1 MIMKKIY
8 LFAAFIA
15 SISLSMLGLY
25 SCDADAEFATEAPV
39 NPVMRP
45 VISLTAMEQEDIFE
59 AVVDDK
65 ARTVMLEVEPWTDLS
80 NITVNMNI
88 AKRAKLISPSSPE
101 GVWDLTQPVKVIVN
115 NIEKDITY
123 TVTAKKKSE
132 FIEEPLVSLIA
143 KAGGE
148 TITAEINQV
157 EQTIK
162 MNFGPWVDLSE
173 TAITIE
179 VKPHVGLVNPA
190 TKEVIWD
197 FSSIK
202 TKDVVVYDVQKEVT
216 YRLTVTQTE
225 LESVPVAHTNFKKY
239 RLDND
244 ANDVSSDLGLGTSDF
259 AKLFDNRYMSSPSD
273 YDAVGWSPFACQPNN
288 NPEGAA
294 LLTMD
299 AGKMMYLAKFSA
311 HRYWNEANTQV
322 TKFDIYGYCQDGEP
336 AKDGSWDGWTLL
348 GSYSYN
354 PAAPGNFAEGDC
366 ITVAK
371 AQANQARYYRVNAK
385 ETWFIYSGNP
395 SDWRAH
401 VYSFTE
407 FRFWEYR

>member
-354 PAAPGNFAEGDC
+354 L
-366 ITVAK
+366 
-371 AQANQARYYRVNAK
+371 
-385 ETWFIYSGNP
+385 
-395 SDWRAH
+395 
-401 VYSFTE
+401 VYLL
-407 FRFWEYR
+407 R